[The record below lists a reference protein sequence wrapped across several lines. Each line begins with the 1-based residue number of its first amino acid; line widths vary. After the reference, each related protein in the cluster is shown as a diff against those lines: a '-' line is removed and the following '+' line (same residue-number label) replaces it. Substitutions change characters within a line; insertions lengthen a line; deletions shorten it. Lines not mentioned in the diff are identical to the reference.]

1 MAVTTSQAVVYK
13 GGGRRYLTLRSA
25 CAAEARA
32 LLKTRCDCEYM
43 DYGGSI
49 GGEWLT
55 CWYHEDER
63 NAVLMR
69 RLTGAYMR
77 RYRAQNP
84 RVKP

>member
-1 MAVTTSQAVVYK
+1 MTVTSSQAVVFK
-13 GGGRRYLTLRSA
+13 GGGRRYLTLKSA
-25 CAAEARA
+25 CKAEARA
-32 LLKTRCDCEYM
+32 LINTRCDCEYM
-43 DYGGSI
+43 DHGSM

-55 CWYHEDER
+55 CWHHEEER

-69 RLTGAYMR
+69 RLTGGYMR

>member
-1 MAVTTSQAVVYK
+1 
-13 GGGRRYLTLRSA
+13 
-25 CAAEARA
+25 
-32 LLKTRCDCEYM
+32 M

-55 CWYHEDER
+55 CWYHEEER

-77 RYRAQNP
+77 RYRAQNA
-84 RVKP
+84 RIKP